1 MEGIELFQVTPG
13 PGIPCRG
20 QLLVTVSVLAFKLRG
35 EMFLFVLLH
44 SSEDTLS
51 TLQDIVTITMIVAV
65 STTLINE
72 VTGYFEHVFHSCLL
86 DSIDVI
92 NVAHMLFLEA

>member
-20 QLLVTVSVLAFKLRG
+20 QLLVIVSVLAFKLRG
-35 EMFLFVLLH
+35 EMFMFVLLH

-51 TLQDIVTITMIVAV
+51 TLQDIVAITV
-65 STTLINE
+65 STSLINE